1 MRKLNE
7 TSFSNLTASS
17 YSSLS
22 DFSTSSSSITE
33 IGHSS
38 TSQFLSAIPT
48 SSLSTIELRNTKSN
62 STRFVHPGLT
72 SESRQKSSSQTPQ
85 TTTPK
90 KPTNTTNA
98 HITGSH
104 TRISLHPVPTNGSCH
119 SYCNYLGARK
129 STLIWTPACMATLA
143 AHTIIHVINNRTNT
157 TRTITRS
164 IDLSGIDDLG
174 IVSLGGTPT
183 RTTAPQTTVT
193 LSRGP
198 SSALTTV
205 M

>member
-1 MRKLNE
+1 
-7 TSFSNLTASS
+7 
-17 YSSLS
+17 
-22 DFSTSSSSITE
+22 
-33 IGHSS
+33 
-38 TSQFLSAIPT
+38 
-48 SSLSTIELRNTKSN
+48 
-62 STRFVHPGLT
+62 
-72 SESRQKSSSQTPQ
+72 
-85 TTTPK
+85 
-90 KPTNTTNA
+90 
-98 HITGSH
+98 
-104 TRISLHPVPTNGSCH
+104 
-119 SYCNYLGARK
+119 
-129 STLIWTPACMATLA
+129 MATLA